1 MTQEFRL
8 KKDLTG
14 QRFGDLLAIKPIG
27 RAKNRNILWKCLCT
41 CGEFLNVTQSSLTR
55 GQRSC
60 LLCAVSRRSE
70 KVVTHGMSKTSTY
83 KSWCGMIERCEN
95 VNNTRYQA
103 YGGRGIS
110 LCERWRS
117 SFENFLEDM
126 GERPPGTSIDR
137 IDNNGD
143 YEPGNCRWATVKEQS
158 LNRRSNKLIT
168 FQGVT
173 KHLSAWAEETGLSA
187 DIISYR
193 IKQGWDIDIA
203 LTAPAG
209 YRRNRHQA
217 N

>member
-126 GERPPGTSIDR
+126 GKDRLVHLLTELTIMVIMSQEIVDGQPLKSSLLIDEVTS
-137 IDNNGD
+137 
-143 YEPGNCRWATVKEQS
+143 
-158 LNRRSNKLIT
+158 
-168 FQGVT
+168 
-173 KHLSAWAEETGLSA
+173 
-187 DIISYR
+187 
-193 IKQGWDIDIA
+193 
-203 LTAPAG
+203 
-209 YRRNRHQA
+209 
-217 N
+217 